1 MLISIVT
8 ISTAF
13 AEEGNINANAD
24 AAVAK
29 FSKFRRVSDTAPSS
43 SLGIINAQRGDWTR
57 DGGIVDI
64 VDIIVVVNASVYI
77 VGATARATPPINAN
91 DFE

>member
-13 AEEGNINANAD
+13 AEEGNNYANAD

-29 FSKFRRVSDTAPSS
+29 PNFRRDSDTAPSS
-43 SLGIINAQRGDWTR
+43 SLGIINAQRG
-57 DGGIVDI
+57 
-64 VDIIVVVNASVYI
+64 
-77 VGATARATPPINAN
+77 
-91 DFE
+91 E

>member
-1 MLISIVT
+1 MDISIVT

-13 AEEGNINANAD
+13 AEEGNNNANAD
-24 AAVAK
+24 AAVANP
-29 FSKFRRVSDTAPSS
+29 KFRRDSDTAPSS
-43 SLGIINAQRGDWTR
+43 LGNAQRGERAR
-57 DGGIVDI
+57 DGDI
-64 VDIIVVVNASVYI
+64 VDIIVAVNASVYI